1 MIKAFIS
8 HSSAQ
13 KDFAQELVNKIGRD
27 YCKIDCFDFEPAYKS
42 IDEIFRAIE
51 SCTIFVLLISR
62 EALASEWVQKEI
74 YKAKDKLTTGQ
85 LEQFWPYII
94 DSSLSLEDV
103 PSWMVKEECF
113 NLKYF
118 VSPEMLRKDIE
129 QKIRRLIWR
138 ENPKI
143 MARETAIIG
152 RSTENEAF
160 ENKRY
165 SNRGRNLR
173 GLIISGR
180 NGVGKDAF
188 ARQCLYKLGKPKE
201 IEPYR
206 ISLDVKESIENFI
219 IYLNLYC
226 RLYSTL
232 ELEIILSSAPKD
244 KAKVA
249 VKLLNKLYDSQTVVF
264 VEDNMACVLPNRDV
278 SEWLIDIIEDPELNK
293 QIGLFIKSCI
303 SPNSYVESDYPKL
316 AHIQL
321 LPLNKNDRKK
331 LFYQYA
337 EYFDLTDIADSDVNF
352 FVDKLLQSPS
362 LILNAVEACANKGV
376 RAAKQDI
383 DHLILLGTKKM
394 KPLLDMF
401 MNEELSKHILI
412 ILSTFEFVS
421 FDFLDKVFEEQYQ
434 DVQKIISKMMVYGIV
449 STFGPSDSFVR
460 LDHFISDYVKRNRIP
475 LPSDLAEYVV
485 FTSSIAPYGAAEE
498 LKKETTLPTPNTAY
512 GISKLVAEKIHE
524 KWQNG
529 DTAHRQL
536 TIVRPGVVFGKG
548 ENGNFTRLYWAIRGH
563 KFAYPGRKDTIKACI
578 YVKEL
583 VRFMLYRLEHHEHG
597 VELYNCCFEP
607 AYTIQHI
614 VEAMKKVT
622 GLTQFV
628 PDIPNW
634 VIMPMA
640 RAAMLLGSP
649 MGICPARVKKL
660 QISTNICGEKLKNC
674 GYQFKWSFEE
684 ALVDWYEDND
694 RKYLK

>member
-42 IDEIFRAIE
+42 IDEIFRAID

-278 SEWLIDIIEDPELNK
+278 SEWLIDIIEDP
-293 QIGLFIKSCI
+293 
-303 SPNSYVESDYPKL
+303 
-316 AHIQL
+316 
-321 LPLNKNDRKK
+321 
-331 LFYQYA
+331 
-337 EYFDLTDIADSDVNF
+337 
-352 FVDKLLQSPS
+352 
-362 LILNAVEACANKGV
+362 
-376 RAAKQDI
+376 
-383 DHLILLGTKKM
+383 
-394 KPLLDMF
+394 
-401 MNEELSKHILI
+401 
-412 ILSTFEFVS
+412 
-421 FDFLDKVFEEQYQ
+421 
-434 DVQKIISKMMVYGIV
+434 
-449 STFGPSDSFVR
+449 
-460 LDHFISDYVKRNRIP
+460 
-475 LPSDLAEYVV
+475 
-485 FTSSIAPYGAAEE
+485 
-498 LKKETTLPTPNTAY
+498 
-512 GISKLVAEKIHE
+512 
-524 KWQNG
+524 
-529 DTAHRQL
+529 
-536 TIVRPGVVFGKG
+536 
-548 ENGNFTRLYWAIRGH
+548 
-563 KFAYPGRKDTIKACI
+563 
-578 YVKEL
+578 
-583 VRFMLYRLEHHEHG
+583 
-597 VELYNCCFEP
+597 
-607 AYTIQHI
+607 
-614 VEAMKKVT
+614 
-622 GLTQFV
+622 
-628 PDIPNW
+628 
-634 VIMPMA
+634 
-640 RAAMLLGSP
+640 
-649 MGICPARVKKL
+649 
-660 QISTNICGEKLKNC
+660 
-674 GYQFKWSFEE
+674 
-684 ALVDWYEDND
+684 
-694 RKYLK
+694 